1 MRLNI
6 STKLYSKFMINL
18 AKKLFPINR
27 SLTGNGVRET
37 LSIIKSKVPL
47 EKKSFSSGKKVF
59 DWVVPQEWEI
69 KDGYILDLKTKK
81 NLLILKKT
89 IYTLLVIQNQK
100 MKLFHLTS

>member
-1 MRLNI
+1 
-6 STKLYSKFMINL
+6 MINL

-81 NLLILKKT
+81 NLLILKKQFT
-89 IYTLLVIQNQK
+89 HCW
-100 MKLFHLTS
+100 LFRTKK

>member
-37 LSIIKSKVPL
+37 LSIIKSKIPL
-47 EKKSFSSGKKVF
+47 EKKIIFIRKKS
-59 DWVVPQEWEI
+59 I
-69 KDGYILDLKTKK
+69 
-81 NLLILKKT
+81 
-89 IYTLLVIQNQK
+89 
-100 MKLFHLTS
+100 